1 MALLSRQFKRRL
13 QKFLRR
19 VIPVVA
25 MALVMSGALVLHGSL
40 FVSPFGQRFEVWQ
53 TDLWFRVRGPRPP
66 PSNMIIVALDE
77 PTYREL
83 GLSHI
88 SPLPRGT
95 IGELLEKLREGGA
108 EGAFLDFIFRD
119 PGPSESDNRRLVGG
133 LSSIPSFIGAFDYVE
148 RDNIAK
154 TSTLVDVLPQ
164 PQFQAAATRVTKVNL
179 MDLHGVRYF
188 TQPKREDRDI
198 LPVPYS
204 YAQWAKIG
212 RMPTFHDLINYYGPP
227 GTIPM
232 VSIYKV
238 LRNDRAAN
246 ERLFKGAFVVVGNT
260 LATGL
265 SYTLKDS
272 FVTPTSTRVMP
283 GVEIH
288 ATVLGNVRS
297 GDWIHRTSPAIEFSL
312 LSAVILVISG
322 VIFTM
327 PAGPAVVFY
336 TLVTAIWSVW
346 SYAWFLTDRFLPG
359 LLAFYVVLPL
369 VLVVA
374 ILAKHRTLK
383 GRMRY
388 IGDMLGISDR
398 VEE

>member
-1 MALLSRQFKRRL
+1 M
-13 QKFLRR
+13 
-19 VIPVVA
+19 
-25 MALVMSGALVLHGSL
+25 LV
-40 FVSPFGQRFEVWQ
+40 
-53 TDLWFRVRGPRPP
+53 
-66 PSNMIIVALDE
+66 VALDE

-88 SPLPRGT
+88 APLPRG
-95 IGELLEKLREGGA
+95 ILGELLEKLREGGA
-108 EGAFLDFIFRD
+108 EAAFLDFIFRD
-119 PGPSESDNRRLVGG
+119 PGPSQADNQRLVAG
-133 LSSIPSFIGAFDYVE
+133 LHSIPTFIGAFDYVE
-148 RDNIAK
+148 RDAITK
-154 TSTLVDVLPQ
+154 TATLIQVLPQ
-164 PQFQAAATRVTKVNL
+164 PDFQEAAARVTKVNL
-179 MDLHGVRYF
+179 MDIPSVRSF
-188 TQPKREDRDI
+188 TQPKREDSNV

-204 YAQWAKIG
+204 YAQWARIE
-212 RMPTFHDLINYYGPP
+212 RMPTFYDLINYYGPP
-227 GTIPM
+227 GTIPT

-246 ERLFKGAFVVVGNT
+246 ERLFKGAFIIVGST

-272 FVTPTSTRVMP
+272 FVTPTSTRVMS

-288 ATVLGNVRS
+288 ATVLGNMRS
-297 GDWIHRTSPAIEFSL
+297 GDWIHRTSLATECTL
-312 LSAVILVISG
+312 LSAVILVVSG

-336 TLVTAIWSVW
+336 TMVTAVWSVW
-346 SYAWFLTDRFLPG
+346 AYAWFLTDRFLPG
-359 LLAFYVVLPL
+359 LLAFYVILPL
-369 VLVVA
+369 VVVVA

-398 VEE
+398 VDES